1 MNIHLKDQEII
12 ALLTTT
18 FKEYERSKQSKT
30 LYNNDLL
37 PQSIIK
43 LYYSR
48 TEPAPFDE
56 IIDNFKRKYI
66 YNENKVENVQHRLER
81 EGLGEV
87 YDYIQSN
94 EWKINGNDNIYLIN
108 ELHKCLY
115 SKVPCKEY
123 GGAFRNLNSYLTNGG
138 YNIADDYKL
147 VPIHIYEL
155 SNEYDELVKLSKEII
170 TKKELS
176 KILCYIDKCI
186 ELKCK
191 IIKIHP
197 FPDGNGRTSR
207 ALLNI
212 FFRRVDLPPTYVTL
226 QEKAE
231 YIKAMDQAIRLGDY
245 TYIRQFYYYKICDSI
260 YELDIEPRIKNEA
273 ENMKWKETE
282 QDACNEEEEKT
293 I

>member
-1 MNIHLKDQEII
+1 MNIHINDQEII
-12 ALLTTT
+12 TLLMTT

-30 LYNNDLL
+30 LYNNDVL

-43 LYYSR
+43 IYYSR
-48 TEPAPFDE
+48 SEPAPFDD
-56 IIDNFKRKYI
+56 IIENFKRKYI

-87 YDYIQSN
+87 YDYIHSD

-108 ELHKCLY
+108 ELHRLLY
-115 SKVPCKEY
+115 SKVPFKEF
-123 GGAFRNLNSYLTNGG
+123 GGVFRNANSYLTNGG

-147 VPIHIYEL
+147 VSKHIYEL
-155 SNEYDELVKLSKEII
+155 SKEYDELVEMSKQII
-170 TKKELS
+170 AKKELS
-176 KILCYIDKCI
+176 KILLYIDKCL

-212 FFRRVDLPPTYVTL
+212 FFRRVNLPPTYVTL
-226 QEKAE
+226 NEKAE

-260 YELDIEPRIKNEA
+260 YELDIETRIKK
-273 ENMKWKETE
+273 ENDINKL
-282 QDACNEEEEKT
+282 QRN
-293 I
+293 